1 MSWEVIRVSS
11 HTASMNINRNTIV
24 HELGL
29 FWHMLCYFRTG
40 CLKQSIYIAAQ
51 SRIWNIWRTS
61 WRKNGTVV
69 LLQRRRF
76 LRHRIRSGG
85 EAAWANKHYHRR
97 SVVVLALFFS
107 CTSSYPSVKCH
118 WEHRDNYRV
127 CHRITERLRLGG
139 ASKDYLAQPPAQP
152 RPSCPGPRPHGCWV
166 SPRRKTSQPPWA
178 TGVVLSHSYW
188 KMSVSRSSGNPV
200 PSIVGR

>member
-1 MSWEVIRVSS
+1 MNWEVIRVSS

-85 EAAWANKHYHRR
+85 EAAWANKHYHHR

-118 WEHRDNYRV
+118 WEHRDNYV
-127 CHRITERLRLGG
+127 SVTESQKGWGWEGPPKIIWPNPLLNLDPVAQDHVQMAVEYLQGGRLHNL
-139 ASKDYLAQPPAQP
+139 
-152 RPSCPGPRPHGCWV
+152 PGQLVWCSVTLTGKWV
-166 SPRRKTSQPPWA
+166 SP
-178 TGVVLSHSYW
+178 GVQEIQFLQL
-188 KMSVSRSSGNPV
+188 
-200 PSIVGR
+200 